1 VWPAWLAHALHSR
14 LWLMFFAFWCLG
26 SAILLNSE
34 LRTGFAKGLREFR
47 KATDDVFHDDNDD
60 DDGPMAA

>member
-1 VWPAWLAHALHSR
+1 
-14 LWLMFFAFWCLG
+14 MFFAFWCLG

-47 KATDDVFHDDNDD
+47 KAMDDHNDDD